1 MRIFLVIT
9 LFIIAGCTTTVPV
22 TSEFP
27 TPPQVLME
35 SCGTLQTID
44 KETVLLSEFLQTVR
58 TNYEKYHNC
67 SDLVKEWQNWF
78 TQQKAIYDKLNK

>member
-1 MRIFLVIT
+1 MRMFLVIS
-9 LFIIAGCTTTVPV
+9 LFIVAGCTTTVPV
-22 TSEFP
+22 TSAFP
-27 TPPQVLME
+27 SPPQVLME
-35 SCGTLQTID
+35 HCGTLQTID